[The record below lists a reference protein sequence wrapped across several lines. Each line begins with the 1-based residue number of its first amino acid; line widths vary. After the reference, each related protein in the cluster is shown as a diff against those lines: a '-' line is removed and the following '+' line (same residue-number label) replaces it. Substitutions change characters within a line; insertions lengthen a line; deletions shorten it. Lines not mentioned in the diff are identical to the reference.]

1 MRFTAIVL
9 AAGRGSRM
17 NSSIQKQYMSLQ
29 GKPVLYYS
37 LKAFENSFVDR
48 VILVTGKEEVSYC
61 KEEIVEKY
69 GFTKVT
75 AIVEGGRERYHSVYA
90 GILAAGTK
98 SVAYEG
104 KADVSKDTLEA
115 EDEEEFLLIHDGARP
130 FLDADILMRAKKE
143 LTLNGNKAAVAA
155 VPSKD
160 TVKIADEHGY
170 VVSTPERRF
179 VWNMQ
184 TPQCFS
190 FPLIRSAY
198 ETLLANEEELK
209 AKGVSVTDDA
219 MVVETFTDCPVKL
232 FEGSYHNLK
241 ITTPEDLQIAE
252 QYLKENICG

>member
-9 AAGRGSRM
+9 AAGKGSRM

-48 VILVTGKEEVSYC
+48 IILVTGKEEVSYC

-69 GFTKVT
+69 GFAKVT

-90 GILAAGTK
+90 GILAAGTE
-98 SVAYEG
+98 S
-104 KADVSKDTLEA
+104 
-115 EDEEEFLLIHDGARP
+115 EEEFLLIHDGARP

-170 VVSTPERRF
+170 VVSTPERRL

-198 ETLLANEEELK
+198 EALLASEEELK

-219 MVVETFTDCPVKL
+219 MVVEAFTDCPVKL

-252 QYLKENICG
+252 QYLTENICD